1 MLAVFAER
9 RKDSFWS
16 VCPADERH
24 PELSLEGHSEEQNYR
39 HHRTILNQF
48 SVRIF
53 IVSDTLPGTT
63 LPDDNNDRTWWG
75 LPCTVTPCFGARLVQ
90 EGNRLHY
97 LADRAGIR
105 GRFSDADSYHLDQ
118 TFPLL
123 MKQLE
128 LMLTSGE
135 LNPRHQ
141 HTVTLYAKGLTCE
154 ADTLGSCGYVYM
166 AVYPTPETKK
176 VTLQNNLLLRP
187 WCFHH
192 ATFPF
197 FISAFQENLQYEN
210 ITCITRAGGQFTPVS
225 G

>member
-1 MLAVFAER
+1 M
-9 RKDSFWS
+9 
-16 VCPADERH
+16 
-24 PELSLEGHSEEQNYR
+24 
-39 HHRTILNQF
+39 
-48 SVRIF
+48 
-53 IVSDTLPGTT
+53 SDTLHETNYP
-63 LPDDNNDRTWWG
+63 DNNDRPWWG

-90 EGNRLHY
+90 EDNQLHY

-105 GRFSDADSYHLDQ
+105 GRFSDADAYHLDQ
-118 TFPLL
+118 ALPLL

-176 VTLQNNLLLRP
+176 
-187 WCFHH
+187 
-192 ATFPF
+192 
-197 FISAFQENLQYEN
+197 
-210 ITCITRAGGQFTPVS
+210 
-225 G
+225 